1 MTVTDAGPGCPVIGT
16 VAVIVVSLRIVKVVG
31 SRPKNTAV
39 ALRKP
44 VPVKVALP
52 PPMMDPLVGFMLVR
66 VGGGMY

>member
-1 MTVTDAGPGCPVIGT
+1 MIGT

-31 SRPKNTAV
+31 SRQKNTVV

-52 PPMMDPLVGFMLVR
+52 PPMMDPLVGSMLVR